1 MIGTSVM
8 KELIAANCSIED
20 LDFVIPNVFVF
31 IVFYAKVF
39 FYTAIFLLV

>member
-8 KELIAANCSIED
+8 KELIATNCSIED
-20 LDFVIPNVFVF
+20 LDFFIPNVFVF
-31 IVFYAKVF
+31 IAFYAKVF